1 MGLVNLSYQPRE
13 AFVPFHN
20 RKARWSTL
28 VCHRRAGKTVALV
41 NDLLIGALECR
52 LPNPQLAYIA
62 PNYQQAKRIAWEYLK
77 HYSAPLIAQ
86 THESELRV
94 TLKNSAKIYLL
105 GAEKADSLRGM
116 YLDGA
121 VMDEY
126 ASIRPATYTQ
136 VIRPALSDRN
146 GWAVFSG
153 TPMGK
158 NHFYDA
164 FRFSRE
170 NAEWFTMLLKASE
183 SNIIDPVEL
192 DALKRQMDPADYAQ
206 EFECSFDAA
215 LKGAIY
221 GQDMELAERE
231 GRIADFDLDPN
242 LPLDVICDLGY
253 TDDTVLTFF
262 QLHRDGPVIHEVYS
276 NNEMEWDSY
285 LDEMDIRDV
294 RTIYLPH
301 DAKAKN
307 LQTGRSIVEQTIK
320 RGYRPNI
327 VPDHKLRDGIA
338 ATRKILPFMRWNKS
352 LTSGAVEAMKSYRRE
367 WDDKLGCYRDRPVH
381 DWSSHV
387 ADCIRYLGVIFQN
400 LPVSKSRLILP
411 ESITREANYGFSLD
425 QLFTDARVN
434 PGISREQ

>member
-1 MGLVNLSYQPRE
+1 MATVDLTYKPRE

-20 RKARWSTL
+20 RRARWSTL

-41 NDLLIGALECR
+41 NDLLIGALECK
-52 LPNPQLAYIA
+52 LPNPQLAYVA

-77 HYSAPLIAQ
+77 HYSGPLIEQ

-116 YLDGA
+116 YLDG
-121 VMDEY
+121 VVLDEY
-126 ASIRPATYTQ
+126 ASIRPSSWQQ

-153 TPMGK
+153 TPLGK
-158 NHFYDA
+158 NHFYDTYRA
-164 FRFSRE
+164 ARD
-170 NAEWFTMLLKASE
+170 NPEWYTMMLKASE
-183 SNIIDPVEL
+183 SGIMDPGEL
-192 DALKRQMDPADYAQ
+192 EALKRQMDPSDYAQ

-215 LKGAIY
+215 LRGAIY
-221 GQDMELAERE
+221 GQDMELAEKE
-231 GRIADFDLDPN
+231 GRIVEYALDPN
-242 LPLDVICDLGY
+242 LPVDVVCDLGY

-262 QLHRDGPVIHEVYS
+262 QLNRNGVLIHEIYS
-276 NNEMEWDSY
+276 NNEMEWDNY
-285 LDEMDIRDV
+285 LDEMDSREV
-294 RTIYLPH
+294 RNVYLPH

-320 RGYRPNI
+320 RGYRPLI

-338 ATRKILPFMRWNKS
+338 ATRKVLPFLYWNKS
-352 LTSGAVEAMKSYRRE
+352 LTSGGVEAMKSYRRE

-381 DWSSHV
+381 DWTSHV
-387 ADCIRYLGVIFQN
+387 ADCIRYLGVIYQN

-411 ESITREANYGFSLD
+411 ENVTREANYAFTLD
-425 QLFTDARVN
+425 QLFSDARVN
-434 PGISREQ
+434 PGIPREQ

>member
-1 MGLVNLSYQPRE
+1 MGLVNLSYQPRG
-13 AFVPFHN
+13 AFLPFHN

-28 VCHRRAGKTVALV
+28 ICHRRAGKTVALV
-41 NDLLIGALECR
+41 NDLLIGSLECK

-62 PNYQQAKRIAWEYLK
+62 PNYQQAKRVAWEYLK
-77 HYSAPLIAQ
+77 HYSGPLIEQ

-94 TLKNSAKIYLL
+94 TLKNSAKIFLL

-116 YLDGA
+116 YLDGC
-121 VMDEY
+121 VLDEY
-126 ASIRPATYTQ
+126 ASMRPASWHQ

-158 NHFYDA
+158 NHLYDTYRA
-164 FRFSRE
+164 SRD
-170 NAEWFTMLLKASE
+170 NPEWFTMMLKASE
-183 SNIIDPVEL
+183 SGIIEPDEL
-192 DALKRQMDPADYAQ
+192 EALRRQMDPADFAQ

-215 LKGAIY
+215 LRGAIY

-242 LPLDVICDLGY
+242 LPTDVICDLGY

-276 NNEMEWDSY
+276 NNELEWDSY
-285 LDEMDIRDV
+285 LDEMDSRNV
-294 RTIYLPH
+294 RTVYLPH

-307 LQTGRSIVEQTIK
+307 LQTGRSIVEQTIR
-320 RGYRPNI
+320 RGYRPML

-338 ATRKILPFMRWNKS
+338 ATRKILPFTRWNKS

-381 DWSSHV
+381 DWTSHV

-400 LPVSKSRLILP
+400 LPIVKSRLILP
-411 ESITREANYGFSLD
+411 ESVTREANYGFNLD
-425 QLFTDARVN
+425 MLFTDARVN
-434 PGISREQ
+434 PGIAREQ